1 MSEPIPPWLRRPQ
14 PRPVLDQDPQTP
26 QSAAP
31 PRPDDGA
38 LLDAYSRTVIDV
50 AERVGP
56 AVVFIEAVRRV
67 KGRDGAEREAGGTGS
82 GFLFTPDGLIV
93 TNSHVV
99 SGATRLR
106 VTLTDG
112 RSFDAHRIGDDPDTD
127 LAVIRI
133 DAHRLPVAAFGES
146 RAIRVGQVAVA
157 IGNPFGFQSTVTAGV
172 VSALGRSLRSTT
184 GRLMDDV
191 IQTDAALNPGNSGG
205 PLVASDGRVIGVNT
219 AIIGGAQG
227 ICFATAIDTAKVTL
241 AELLRHGR
249 VRRAALGIA
258 GQNIPLSRRF
268 VRHFDLPVEAGL
280 RVMSVER
287 DSPAARAGV
296 EPGDV
301 VVGFAGQPVA
311 GFDDLHR
318 LLGVERVGEPQR
330 LDVLRRTQMKSL
342 NVVPVEPNA

>member
-1 MSEPIPPWLRRPQ
+1 MPPWLRHPEV
-14 PRPVLDQDPQTP
+14 RPVLDADPHGAQ
-26 QSAAP
+26 AAAA

-38 LLDAYSRTVIDV
+38 LLDAYSRTVIEV

-67 KGRDGAEREAGGTGS
+67 KDRGVEREAGGTGS

-99 SGATRLR
+99 TGASRLR

-112 RSFDAHRIGDDPDTD
+112 RSFDAHRIGDAPDTD
-127 LAVIRI
+127 LAVLRI
-133 DAHRLPVAAFGES
+133 DAHRLPVAVFGES

-157 IGNPFGFQSTVTAGV
+157 IGNPFGFQSTVTTGV

-205 PLVASDGRVIGVNT
+205 PLVASDGSVIGVNT

-280 RVMSVER
+280 RVMTVER
-287 DSPAARAGV
+287 DGPAARAGV

-330 LDVLRRTQMKSL
+330 LDILRRTQLKSL
-342 NVVPVEPNA
+342 NVVPLELKS